1 MVRILFLGDVFGNA
15 GLDAVERHVP
25 ALRDELDLD
34 LVLANGENVAG
45 GAGITARLGARLLAA
60 GIDCLTLGNHT
71 WRRDGIGPYLATAE
85 RVVRPANYLRTLP
98 GRGMATVPAR
108 DGTPVD
114 GAQPARAADARA
126 RVLALRDR
134 RPPGDRGAGDAARW

>member
-45 GAGITARLGARLLAA
+45 VAEDVAEEEDAHHRDRG
-60 GIDCLTLGNHT
+60 TLG
-71 WRRDGIGPYLATAE
+71 RGPASPE
-85 RVVRPANYLRTLP
+85 SLP
-98 GRGMATVPAR
+98 LPC
-108 DGTPVD
+108 
-114 GAQPARAADARA
+114 
-126 RVLALRDR
+126 
-134 RPPGDRGAGDAARW
+134 

>member
-45 GAGITARLGARLLAA
+45 GAGITARLGTRLLAA

-71 WRRDGIGPYLATAE
+71 WRRDGTGSYLAIGGA
-85 RVVRPANYLRTLP
+85 RGASGQLPAHAAGP
-98 GRGMATVPAR
+98 R
-108 DGTPVD
+108 DADRAGPRRDAGD
-114 GAQPARAADARA
+114 GAEPARAADAGA
-126 RVLALRDR
+126 RVLARSRSSTAWWPR
-134 RPPGDRGAGDAARW
+134 RWRPARS